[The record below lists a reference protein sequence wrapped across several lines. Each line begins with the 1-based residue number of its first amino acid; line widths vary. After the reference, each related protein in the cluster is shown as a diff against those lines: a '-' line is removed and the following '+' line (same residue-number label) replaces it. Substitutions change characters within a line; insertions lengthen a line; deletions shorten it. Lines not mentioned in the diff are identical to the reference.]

1 MQYDASNPLIIQG
14 DRSVLVEV
22 DNPRYAEAR
31 DALAPFAEL
40 EKSPEHIH
48 TYRLTP
54 LSLWNAAAAGLT
66 ADAMIEVLRR
76 FSKFPLPS
84 NLTPDITEL
93 VSRYGRVR
101 LERQTPSPD
110 PSPAAEEGTEMPAP
124 PPLRL
129 VCPDVPLLEEHPAQA
144 ARINVLGTYDL
155 CRLCTDLGVGVFVF
169 VSSDKAADPVNVL
182 GASKRLGELIV
193 QAMASGS
200 GGGTTRFCAVRF
212 GNVIG
217 SRGSVVPTFVRQL
230 EHGGPVTVTDARATR
245 YFMTIAEACGL
256 VILTATVSDAGGT
269 YLLDMGA
276 PVRIAELAE
285 KIIRLRGLR
294 VDVDVPIAYTG
305 LRAGE
310 RLHEVLLGAGESLG
324 DGPHPKV
331 ARIAGLNGPP
341 ARRAV
346 AAWARELRAGLDGDE
361 VWLRQR
367 LLELSHGG
375 AASPP
380 PERAGTAGAGR
391 RPAVSRRV

>member
-1 MQYDASNPLIIQG
+1 VQD
-14 DRSVLVEV
+14 
-22 DNPRYAEAR
+22 
-31 DALAPFAEL
+31 
-40 EKSPEHIH
+40 
-48 TYRLTP
+48 
-54 LSLWNAAAAGLT
+54 
-66 ADAMIEVLRR
+66 
-76 FSKFPLPS
+76 
-84 NLTPDITEL
+84 
-93 VSRYGRVR
+93 RYGRFVIQHGMHTTPLLYGDR
-101 LERQTPSPD
+101 LYLQLFHSGARWVVALDNNETGLFEL
-110 PSPAAEEGTEMPAP
+110 AASLPAP
-124 PPLRL
+124 TDPGRLRL
-129 VCPDVPLLEEHPAQA
+129 RIGDITDQPTMLGVLAAHRPDVVFHAAAYKHVPLLEEHPAQA

-245 YFMTIAEACGL
+245 YFMTIAECGL